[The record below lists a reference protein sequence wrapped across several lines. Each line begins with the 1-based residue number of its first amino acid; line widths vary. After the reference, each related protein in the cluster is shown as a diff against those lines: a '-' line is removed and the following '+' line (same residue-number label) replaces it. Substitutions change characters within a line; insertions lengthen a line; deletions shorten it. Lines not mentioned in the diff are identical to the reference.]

1 MVCCLALLTT
11 KFSWSQ
17 NAIITGYNCTSP
29 GSANISISPTTGI
42 TSYSWRVAGTSTI
55 IATTSTTVQPSGSY
69 SITILKSGI
78 TSTLNITVAA
88 GIVPT
93 APIVS
98 PSTVSAAVC
107 GSVTQTLTSTTLPN
121 YAWKRDGMAI
131 VGTTNSII
139 ATGSDVSSPGNYNYT
154 VTTTNPTTG
163 CASTSNAV
171 MLSMSPTLATPTIS
185 AANGNT
191 LICGSSTQ
199 VLSASGGGASYVWRR
214 GSTTL
219 PNNGSNLTV
228 TGTDAT
234 GAFVYTAALANS
246 AGCPLNFSTGV
257 SLILSPAIVTPNITL
272 IAPVVNPICGT
283 NMQVLTTTNVAGF
296 TYFWKRDGVALSG
309 SANNSITVTGTDVST
324 PGNYNYT
331 VAAQNAVGCVSSDA
345 SPAVLRVSPK
355 PATPTITPS
364 DATTLLCGASTQTL
378 NATPGGSSYTWKRG
392 STVLGNSTGSLAVA
406 GNDATGTFFFTAS
419 QTNSVGC
426 VSDES
431 PTGVSLT
438 LSPAIATPTITTPII
453 TTPICGTATQIITA
467 STGGTSY
474 VWKRDGIVV
483 TGSTNSIV
491 VTGNDVATGV
501 YKYTVS
507 TQNSAGCVS
516 AESTPY
522 VLKVSPKPATPIITP
537 NDATTLLCGASTQT
551 LNATSGGSSY
561 TWKRGST
568 VLGNNTGS
576 LAVAGNDATGTFFF
590 TASQTNSV
598 GCVSDESSTG
608 VSLTLSPATAAPTIT
623 TSPITTPICGTAT
636 QTLTASTGGTTYIW
650 KRDGVI
656 ITGSTNSIIVTGTDV
671 TALGSYSYTVATQ
684 NASGCTSAE
693 SAPYVLKVSPKPATP
708 IITPTNFVSN
718 IICGTDSKTL
728 TATGGGT
735 TYTWKR
741 AGVAVTSPTTN
752 IINVFGSDVTT
763 GGTYIYTVSLTNSV
777 GCISDDSPTGVTLQL
792 FPTIPT
798 KPTITAS
805 DAVTFCEGG
814 SVTLNYTRGVT
825 TDMKVWSRTSGADTT
840 TTNSSGITVR
850 STNTFTLKT
859 KDINGC
865 TSLASNSFLV
875 TVNSLPLKPII
886 DKGMADAV
894 CESDSITL
902 TSNNKGTGG
911 YLWNNGRTTTS
922 ITVKAAGAY
931 SLTYTDSNIC
941 TSLPS
946 LPFVL
951 TINPLPVKPT
961 ITNLN
966 KSEFC
971 FREFTTLRAASTTTG
986 TTFEWDYF
994 NRTGNQIDVSGSSKK
1009 TENEIIKI
1017 SVRAVSAFSN
1027 STVSKVCKSK
1037 ELSDVAT
1044 ITIKPLPTTPSIST
1058 SGPIIFCPDST
1069 VNLISTD
1076 SPNGIYK
1083 WINARNNLEISD
1095 KKTILIDT
1103 TSKNFNVTPLG
1114 KIGRFYV
1121 QTIGVN
1127 ECKSDTSRNVIITVR
1142 NAPLKAVINPSPI
1155 SATVCLGGKVTLKA
1169 LFSNGNINRYSWR
1182 DEATKQEVSTEQEVS
1197 VIATGTY
1204 TVKVRDVFG
1213 CFADN
1218 SDPLK
1223 VNISP
1228 LPIKP
1233 SLLVVRPKMFCDED
1247 STTIQSSQPSTT
1259 PSGRNLYQWIVDGNT
1274 VLESNSRTFYWKKA
1288 SSIAV
1293 AVTDSNGCKA
1303 LASSDTIRTTVNPLP
1318 SSPTV
1323 TVRGA
1328 IPFCADKNVTLSA
1341 VGTPGV
1347 TYKWSTGAITSNITT
1362 NIQGNITVQAIN
1374 GFGCL
1379 SKPSQPVQVRVY
1391 PLPITP
1397 KLTANG
1403 VTTFCDG
1410 SKVRIVSSSPFQA
1423 FWFRSTTDSI
1433 GKGEDMTSIF
1443 ASKSGNYFAKV
1454 QDDNGCISSASTPI
1468 AVDSRPNPTPTV
1480 VKQIGTF
1487 SLDAQGVGDENG
1499 YIWRYNG
1506 DVQKDLITKIIKA
1519 KKDGDYQVQAS
1530 ITYTGVALAG
1540 GKLVCYSNTSNA
1552 IKYVQDLTF
1561 EGFSIFPNPTV
1572 NGEINVE
1579 VIEDL
1584 IGATVT
1590 VYNLYG
1596 QLVAEYKVDKFNVL
1610 QKIQLP
1616 DYQGNMYII
1625 KVATDGFD
1633 RTRRVI
1639 TLK

>member
-1 MVCCLALLTT
+1 MLFCCLGLLTT
-11 KFSWSQ
+11 QFSWSQ
-17 NAIITGYNCTSP
+17 NAVITGYNCVSP

-42 TSYSWRVAGTSTI
+42 TSYSWRVAGTSAI

-69 SITILKSGI
+69 SITIVKNSV

-88 GIVPT
+88 GIVPVV
-93 APIVS
+93 PVVS
-98 PSTVSAAVC
+98 PSAVSAAVC
-107 GSVTQTLTSTTLPN
+107 GSATQTLTSTTLPN

-131 VGTTNSII
+131 AGTTNSII
-139 ATGSDVSSPGNYNYT
+139 ATGSDVSLPGNYNYT

-171 MLSMSPTLATPTIS
+171 LLSMSPTLATPTIS

-199 VLSASGGGASYVWRR
+199 VLSASGGGASYVWKR
-214 GSTTL
+214 GATTL
-219 PNNGSNLTV
+219 ANTGSNLTA

-234 GAFVYTAALANS
+234 GVFVYTAALANS

-257 SLILSPAIVTPNITL
+257 SLTLSPAIVTPNITL
-272 IAPVVNPICGT
+272 IAPAVNPICGT
-283 NMQVLTTTNVAGF
+283 NMQVLTTANVAGF
-296 TYFWKRDGVALSG
+296 TYFWKRDGVTLSG
-309 SANNSITVTGTDVST
+309 STNNSITVTGTDVST
-324 PGNYNYT
+324 PGSYNYT
-331 VAAQNAVGCVSSDA
+331 VSAQNAVGCVSSDA
-345 SPAVLRVSPK
+345 SPVMLKVSPK
-355 PATPTITPS
+355 PTTPIITPN
-364 DATTLLCGASTQTL
+364 DATTVLCGASTQTL
-378 NATPGGSSYTWKRG
+378 NATAGGSSYTWKRG
-392 STVLGNSTGSLAVA
+392 STVLGNNTGSLAVS

-438 LSPAIATPTITTPII
+438 LSPA
-453 TTPICGTATQIITA
+453 
-467 STGGTSY
+467 
-474 VWKRDGIVV
+474 
-483 TGSTNSIV
+483 
-491 VTGNDVATGV
+491 
-501 YKYTVS
+501 
-507 TQNSAGCVS
+507 
-516 AESTPY
+516 
-522 VLKVSPKPATPIITP
+522 
-537 NDATTLLCGASTQT
+537 
-551 LNATSGGSSY
+551 
-561 TWKRGST
+561 
-568 VLGNNTGS
+568 
-576 LAVAGNDATGTFFF
+576 
-590 TASQTNSV
+590 
-598 GCVSDESSTG
+598 
-608 VSLTLSPATAAPTIT
+608 TAAPTIT
-623 TSPITTPICGTAT
+623 TSPITAPICGTAT
-636 QTLTASTGGTTYIW
+636 QTLTASTGGTSYVW
-650 KRDGVI
+650 KRDGVV
-656 ITGSTNSIIVTGTDV
+656 ITGSNNIITVTGTDV
-671 TALGSYSYTVATQ
+671 STPGTYSYTVATQ
-684 NASGCTSAE
+684 NASGCISAE
-693 SAPYVLKVSPKPATP
+693 SAPYVLKVSPKPTTP
-708 IITPTNFVSN
+708 IITPATFVSN
-718 IICGTDSKTL
+718 IICGADSKTL

-741 AGVAVTSPTTN
+741 AGIAVTSPTTN
-752 IINVFGSDVTT
+752 ILNVFGSDVTT

-792 FPTIPT
+792 FPTIPS
-798 KPTITAS
+798 KPTIIAS

-840 TTNSSGITVR
+840 TINSSGIIVR
-850 STNTFTLKT
+850 STNTFTLKVR
-859 KDINGC
+859 DINGC

-875 TVNSLPLKPII
+875 TVNLLPQKPII

-902 TSNNKGTGG
+902 TSNNIGTGG
-911 YLWNNGRTTTS
+911 YLWNNGRKTTS

-961 ITNLN
+961 ITNLS

-1037 ELSDVAT
+1037 ELSDVTT
-1044 ITIKPLPTTPSIST
+1044 ITIKPLPITPTIST
-1058 SGPIIFCPDST
+1058 NGPITFCPDST

-1083 WINARNNLEISD
+1083 WVNAKNNLEISD
-1095 KKTILIDT
+1095 KKTVLIDT
-1103 TSKNFNVTPLG
+1103 TSNNFDNKSPLF
-1114 KIGRFYV
+1114 KIGKFYV

-1142 NAPLKAVINPSPI
+1142 NAPLQAVINPFPI
-1155 SATVCLGGKVTLKA
+1155 SATVCLGGKVTLRA
-1169 LFSNGNINRYSWR
+1169 LVSNDKINRYSWR
-1182 DEATKQEVSTEQEVS
+1182 DETTKQEVSTEQEVS
-1197 VIATGTY
+1197 VIASGTY
-1204 TVKVRDVFG
+1204 TVKIRDVFG
-1213 CFADN
+1213 CFANN

-1259 PSGRNLYQWIVDGNT
+1259 PEGKKNLYRWIVDGNT
-1274 VLESNSRTFYWKKA
+1274 VLESISSTFYWKKA
-1288 SSIAV
+1288 SSISV

-1328 IPFCADKNVTLSA
+1328 IPFCANKNVTLSA
-1341 VGTPGV
+1341 VGTTGV

-1391 PLPITP
+1391 PLPTTP

-1403 VTTFCDG
+1403 ETTFCDG

-1487 SLDAQGVGDENG
+1487 SLDAQGVGDGNG

-1506 DVQKDLITKIIKA
+1506 DVQKDLTTKIIKA

-1530 ITYTGVALAG
+1530 ITYTGVALTG

-1552 IKYVQDLTF
+1552 VKYVQDLAF
-1561 EGFSIFPNPTV
+1561 EGFSIFPNPTA

-1590 VYNLYG
+1590 VYSLYG

-1616 DYQGNMYII
+1616 NYHGNMYII
-1625 KVATDGFD
+1625 KIATDGFD

-1639 TLK
+1639 TLKQ

>member
-1 MVCCLALLTT
+1 MLFCCLGLLTT
-11 KFSWSQ
+11 QFSWSQ
-17 NAIITGYNCTSP
+17 NAVITGYNCVSP
-29 GSANISISPTTGI
+29 GSANILISPTTGI
-42 TSYSWRVAGTSTI
+42 TSYSWRVAGTSAI
-55 IATTSTTVQPSGSY
+55 IATTSATVQPSGSY
-69 SITILKSGI
+69 SITIVKNSV

-88 GIVPT
+88 GIVPAT
-93 APIVS
+93 PIVS

-121 YAWKRDGMAI
+121 YAWKRDGIAI
-131 VGTTNSII
+131 AGTSSSII
-139 ATGSDVSSPGNYNYT
+139 ATGSDVSLPGNYNYA

-163 CASTSNAV
+163 CASTSNV
-171 MLSMSPTLATPTIS
+171 VLLSMSPTLATPTIS

-214 GSTTL
+214 GATTL
-219 PNNGSNLTV
+219 ANTGSNLTV

-234 GAFVYTAALANS
+234 GTFAYTAALANPV
-246 AGCPLNFSTGV
+246 GCPLNFSTGV
-257 SLILSPAIVTPNITL
+257 SLTLSPAIVTPNITL

-296 TYFWKRDGVALSG
+296 TYFWKRDGVTLSG
-309 SANNSITVTGTDVST
+309 STNNSITVTGTDVST

-331 VAAQNAVGCVSSDA
+331 VLAQNAVGCVSSDA
-345 SPAVLRVSPK
+345 SPVTLKVSPK
-355 PATPTITPS
+355 PTTPIITPN
-364 DATTLLCGASTQTL
+364 DATTVLCGASTQTL
-378 NATPGGSSYTWKRG
+378 NAT
-392 STVLGNSTGSLAVA
+392 A
-406 GNDATGTFFFTAS
+406 
-419 QTNSVGC
+419 
-426 VSDES
+426 
-431 PTGVSLT
+431 
-438 LSPAIATPTITTPII
+438 
-453 TTPICGTATQIITA
+453 
-467 STGGTSY
+467 
-474 VWKRDGIVV
+474 
-483 TGSTNSIV
+483 
-491 VTGNDVATGV
+491 
-501 YKYTVS
+501 
-507 TQNSAGCVS
+507 
-516 AESTPY
+516 
-522 VLKVSPKPATPIITP
+522 
-537 NDATTLLCGASTQT
+537 
-551 LNATSGGSSY
+551 GGSSY

-598 GCVSDESSTG
+598 GCVSDESPTG

-636 QTLTASTGGTTYIW
+636 QTLTASTGGTSYVW
-650 KRDGVI
+650 KRDGLVI
-656 ITGSTNSIIVTGTDV
+656 AGSNNTITVTGTDV
-671 TALGSYSYTVATQ
+671 STPGTYSYTVATQ

-693 SAPYVLKVSPKPATP
+693 SAPYVLKVSPKPVTP
-708 IITPTNFVSN
+708 IITPATFVSN

-741 AGVAVTSPTTN
+741 AGIAVTSPTTN
-752 IINVFGSDVTT
+752 ILNVFGSDVTT

-792 FPTIPT
+792 FPTIPS

-840 TTNSSGITVR
+840 TINSSGIIVR
-850 STNTFTLKT
+850 STNTFTLKVR
-859 KDINGC
+859 DINGC

-875 TVNSLPLKPII
+875 TVNLLPQKPII

-902 TSNNKGTGG
+902 TSNNIGTGG
-911 YLWNNGRTTTS
+911 YLWNNGRKTTS

-946 LPFVL
+946 FPFVL

-961 ITNLN
+961 ITNLS

-1037 ELSDVAT
+1037 ELSDVTT
-1044 ITIKPLPTTPSIST
+1044 ITIKPLPITPTIST
-1058 SGPIIFCPDST
+1058 NGPITFCPDST

-1083 WINARNNLEISD
+1083 WVNAKNNLEISD

-1142 NAPLKAVINPSPI
+1142 EAPQPASIFASPI
-1155 SATVCLGGKVTLKA
+1155 SATVCKGGKVSLRA
-1169 LFSNGNINRYSWR
+1169 LFANGSVIRYSWR
-1182 DEATKQEVSTEQEVS
+1182 DEVTLREVSTMQDYTDSLGGSFS
-1197 VIATGTY
+1197 VRI
-1204 TVKVRDVFG
+1204 KDSFG
-1213 CFADN
+1213 CFAAY
-1218 SDPLK
+1218 SKALK
-1223 VNISP
+1223 VTISP
-1228 LPIKP
+1228 LPTKPVITIIKP
-1233 SLLVVRPKMFCDED
+1233 KIFCDED
-1247 STTIQSSQPSTT
+1247 FTTLQSSLLSTT
-1259 PSGRNLYQWIVDGNT
+1259 PNGKNIYTWIVDGLT
-1274 VLESNSRTFYWKKA
+1274 IPDSISRTFSCKKA

-1328 IPFCADKNVTLSA
+1328 IPFCANKNVTLSA
-1341 VGTPGV
+1341 VGTTGV

-1410 SKVRIVSSSPFQA
+1410 SKVRIISSSPFQA

-1454 QDDNGCISSASTPI
+1454 QDDNGCISSASAPI

-1487 SLDAQGVGDENG
+1487 SLDAQGVGDGNG

-1506 DVQKDLITKIIKA
+1506 DVQKDLTTKIIKA

-1530 ITYTGVALAG
+1530 ITYTGVALMG

-1561 EGFSIFPNPTV
+1561 EGFSVFPNPTA

-1590 VYNLYG
+1590 VYSLYG

-1616 DYQGNMYII
+1616 NYHGNMYII
-1625 KVATDGFD
+1625 KIATDGFD

-1639 TLK
+1639 TLKQ

>member
-1 MVCCLALLTT
+1 MLFCCLGLLTT
-11 KFSWSQ
+11 QFSWSQ
-17 NAIITGYNCTSP
+17 NAVITGYNCVSP
-29 GSANISISPTTGI
+29 GSANILISPTTGI
-42 TSYSWRVAGTSTI
+42 TSYSWRVAGTSAI
-55 IATTSTTVQPSGSY
+55 IATTSATVQPSGSY
-69 SITILKSGI
+69 SITIVKNSV

-88 GIVPT
+88 GIVPAT
-93 APIVS
+93 PIVS

-121 YAWKRDGMAI
+121 YAWKRDGIAI
-131 VGTTNSII
+131 AGTSSSII
-139 ATGSDVSSPGNYNYT
+139 ATGSDVSLPGNYNYA

-163 CASTSNAV
+163 CASTSNV
-171 MLSMSPTLATPTIS
+171 VLLSMSPTLATPTIS

-214 GSTTL
+214 GATTL
-219 PNNGSNLTV
+219 ANTGSNLTV

-234 GAFVYTAALANS
+234 GTFAYTAALANPV
-246 AGCPLNFSTGV
+246 GCPLNFSTGV
-257 SLILSPAIVTPNITL
+257 SLTLSPAIVTPNITL

-296 TYFWKRDGVALSG
+296 TYFWKRDGVTLSG
-309 SANNSITVTGTDVST
+309 STNNSITVTGTDVST

-331 VAAQNAVGCVSSDA
+331 VLAQNAVGCVSSDA
-345 SPAVLRVSPK
+345 SPVTLKVSPK
-355 PATPTITPS
+355 PTTPIITPN
-364 DATTLLCGASTQTL
+364 DATTVLCGASTQTL
-378 NATPGGSSYTWKRG
+378 NAT
-392 STVLGNSTGSLAVA
+392 A
-406 GNDATGTFFFTAS
+406 
-419 QTNSVGC
+419 
-426 VSDES
+426 
-431 PTGVSLT
+431 
-438 LSPAIATPTITTPII
+438 
-453 TTPICGTATQIITA
+453 
-467 STGGTSY
+467 
-474 VWKRDGIVV
+474 
-483 TGSTNSIV
+483 
-491 VTGNDVATGV
+491 
-501 YKYTVS
+501 
-507 TQNSAGCVS
+507 
-516 AESTPY
+516 
-522 VLKVSPKPATPIITP
+522 
-537 NDATTLLCGASTQT
+537 
-551 LNATSGGSSY
+551 GGSSY

-598 GCVSDESSTG
+598 GCVSDESPTG

-636 QTLTASTGGTTYIW
+636 QTLTASTGGTSYVW
-650 KRDGVI
+650 KRDGLVI
-656 ITGSTNSIIVTGTDV
+656 AGSNNTITVTGTDV
-671 TALGSYSYTVATQ
+671 STPGTYSYTVATQ

-693 SAPYVLKVSPKPATP
+693 SAPYVLKVSPKPVTP
-708 IITPTNFVSN
+708 IITPATFVSN

-741 AGVAVTSPTTN
+741 AGIAVTSPTTN
-752 IINVFGSDVTT
+752 VLNVFGSDVTT

-792 FPTIPT
+792 FPTIPS

-840 TTNSSGITVR
+840 TINSSGIIVR
-850 STNTFTLKT
+850 STNTFTLKVR
-859 KDINGC
+859 DINGC

-875 TVNSLPLKPII
+875 TVNLLPQKPII

-902 TSNNKGTGG
+902 TSNNIGTGG
-911 YLWNNGRTTTS
+911 YLWNNGRKTTS

-946 LPFVL
+946 FPFVL

-961 ITNLN
+961 ITNLS

-1037 ELSDVAT
+1037 ELSDVTT
-1044 ITIKPLPTTPSIST
+1044 ITIKPLPITPTIST
-1058 SGPIIFCPDST
+1058 NGPITFCPDST

-1083 WINARNNLEISD
+1083 WVNAKNNLEISD

-1114 KIGRFYV
+1114 KIGKFFV
-1121 QTIGVN
+1121 QTIGQN
-1127 ECKSDTSRNVIITVR
+1127 ECKSDTSQNVIITVR

-1197 VIATGTY
+1197 VIATGIY

-1213 CFADN
+1213 CFANN

-1233 SLLVVRPKMFCDED
+1233 SLLVVRPKIFCDED

-1328 IPFCADKNVTLSA
+1328 IPFCANKNVTLSA
-1341 VGTPGV
+1341 VGTTGV

-1391 PLPITP
+1391 PLPTTP

-1403 VTTFCDG
+1403 ETTFCDG

-1433 GKGEDMTSIF
+1433 GKGEDITSIF

-1487 SLDAQGVGDENG
+1487 SLDAQGVGDGNG

-1506 DVQKDLITKIIKA
+1506 DVQKDLTTKIIKA

-1530 ITYTGVALAG
+1530 ITYTGVALMG

-1561 EGFSIFPNPTV
+1561 EGFSVFPNPTA

-1590 VYNLYG
+1590 VYSLYG

-1616 DYQGNMYII
+1616 NYHGNMYII
-1625 KVATDGFD
+1625 KIATDGFD

-1639 TLK
+1639 TLKQ